1 MTLISYIEKAKK
13 FDDLYKIYNNLSKSC
28 KFSKKLKLLL
38 LNAPCNGFGD
48 LIFVKKLAEYLRKTF
63 KISVTIATTE
73 PENLLKLGEKKHYL
87 CKLASI
93 DKPKKRVRPCRAFT
107 NLRMFSIDGTT
118 QKNTDIYDLYFIAP
132 LNIDY
137 DPDLSDVKRLVPNA
151 TKFNT
156 YFFSEYNDSIR
167 KKFDFH
173 TGVSKNRS
181 GILLTTP
188 KSVSAL
194 YIKKKLS
201 TVKHGPFALVYV
213 ADIDGVKTCINSFL
227 EMISKKYNK
236 NKNFQIVVPSW
247 VVHDFSTNTISLLK
261 KYWKNIVV
269 ITQKIKDTFDGQSTI
284 NNTLH
289 IRGDILPV
297 KNDIMIGL
305 IRESVQDIL
314 LTGDQSITDALSCC
328 YKNKN
333 IFYQIAPWKT
343 EFGKELANTMPNK
356 YLKSS
361 KTSCGTLSAIKY
373 KSNYSD
379 FVKKYNFFKNEHD
392 RLESILCMIT
402 NYKNPKSEM
411 HNFINVVNSSK
422 TLSQV
427 KNKLHIVRKSKKTSR
442 KKSRKK

>member
-1 MTLISYIEKAKK
+1 
-13 FDDLYKIYNNLSKSC
+13 
-28 KFSKKLKLLL
+28 
-38 LNAPCNGFGD
+38 
-48 LIFVKKLAEYLRKTF
+48 
-63 KISVTIATTE
+63 
-73 PENLLKLGEKKHYL
+73 
-87 CKLASI
+87 
-93 DKPKKRVRPCRAFT
+93 
-107 NLRMFSIDGTT
+107 
-118 QKNTDIYDLYFIAP
+118 
-132 LNIDY
+132 
-137 DPDLSDVKRLVPNA
+137 
-151 TKFNT
+151 
-156 YFFSEYNDSIR
+156 
-167 KKFDFH
+167 
-173 TGVSKNRS
+173 
-181 GILLTTP
+181 
-188 KSVSAL
+188 
-194 YIKKKLS
+194 
-201 TVKHGPFALVYV
+201 
-213 ADIDGVKTCINSFL
+213 
-227 EMISKKYNK
+227 MISKKYNK